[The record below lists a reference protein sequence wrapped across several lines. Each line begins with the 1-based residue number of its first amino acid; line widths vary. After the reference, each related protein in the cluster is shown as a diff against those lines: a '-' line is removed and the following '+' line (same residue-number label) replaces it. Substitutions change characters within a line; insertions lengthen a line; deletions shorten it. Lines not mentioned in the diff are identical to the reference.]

1 MARYRLYVH
10 REVDEWLSKH
20 LQLSRRADWLLAE
33 LSARGVAG
41 RPKGVAG
48 PAREVVDLPGQRWRR
63 SGLGGFDYYA
73 WWFEAGDSAPFPPDS
88 RVVRAV
94 RPHDVMAPLA
104 GGDLAAYAERGLD
117 DLQPLSDEQ
126 SAVVR
131 GSARVRLAVGHPGT
145 GK

>member
-48 PAREVVDLPGQRWRR
+48 PAREVVNLPGQRWRR

-73 WWFEAGDSAPFPPDS
+73 WWFEAGDSAPFPSES
-88 RVVRAV
+88 RVVRAI
-94 RPHDVMAPLA
+94 RHHDLMAQ
-104 GGDLAAYAERGLD
+104 LAAGDPADFTERDFD

-126 SAVVR
+126 SAVV
-131 GSARVRLAVGHPGT
+131 GSSARVRLA
-145 GK
+145 